1 MAFTQTDVDA
11 LKAALATGALK
22 VRYADGREVTYRSLS
37 DLQRAIA
44 IAAAEVS
51 GTGAE
56 TFSSNRSVGGFTRNL
71 SGTSSADT
79 LR

>member
-22 VRYADGREVTYRSLS
+22 VRYADGREVTYRGLS

-44 IAAAEVS
+44 IATAEVAGS
-51 GTGAE
+51 GAE
-56 TFSSNRSVGGFTRNL
+56 TFGANRSVAGFRRNL
-71 SGTSSADT
+71 GGVPGADS
-79 LR
+79 LK